1 MFDKVPFDEKI
12 FDAVVRDI
20 TKNITSANITTSDL
34 NNIEK
39 KLKREIDSKSYTI
52 SDLVIVITSIKDNM
66 SKRIFTKNDVQ
77 VVAKEVKRLKATEE
91 VSKNP
96 FASLEGLSIMDKFIA
111 VFTIIFKT
119 IIGIVDDFI
128 VLLVSIFIILN
139 LFFRSN
145 VDSAILY
152 PNNPNAYP
160 YVFFD
165 KFGNTKQTF
174 LTSSVE
180 TNLKDSEDDVF
191 LDTPAFFTSDG
202 KYDTKKNVCKINDP
216 YGVTMEGENNLCDK
230 KIATDVDLK
239 DFMNP
244 ITYENLNFFARKFME
259 TNSEKTTND
268 LSLYGMLC
276 FVMLTINI
284 NANGSMQ
291 SVDSF
296 FSSMFKKKPGES
308 TSLHSILFV
317 FFTFVFYNM
326 FQNTKYSFANLFA
339 KLFPFRSSME
349 SKNAEVVDSFVKLIS
364 GLFSP
369 FMVFFK
375 FFFLFVYP
383 LILFHSTFAYV
394 NYSIY
399 ASGLFVKLFCYLG
412 VAFSLMMFLTHF
424 GLMIHSIQKKNV
436 TIDAIFANII
446 KEFIQ
451 LINVG
456 VRKLTSILPKKN
468 LEGMTSGLPSI
479 CNFKEMFGFSF
490 IGNILRSIGMMFLT
504 PIIIILF
511 TMPTFVTLYMTF
523 DITKSVTLDFFKY
536 IKILICEMKQFQNI
550 IRAFF
555 WIIVIREITQYM
567 DKPMKV
573 ITIGILICILGY
585 DAVKNILKKT
595 LQENKCFPETNNN
608 NNNNVN
614 INEQLSDLIMT
625 NINTT
630 NNEKNSSTTGGLV

>member
-1 MFDKVPFDEKI
+1 
-12 FDAVVRDI
+12 
-20 TKNITSANITTSDL
+20 
-34 NNIEK
+34 
-39 KLKREIDSKSYTI
+39 
-52 SDLVIVITSIKDNM
+52 
-66 SKRIFTKNDVQ
+66 
-77 VVAKEVKRLKATEE
+77 
-91 VSKNP
+91 
-96 FASLEGLSIMDKFIA
+96 
-111 VFTIIFKT
+111 
-119 IIGIVDDFI
+119 
-128 VLLVSIFIILN
+128 
-139 LFFRSN
+139 
-145 VDSAILY
+145 
-152 PNNPNAYP
+152 
-160 YVFFD
+160 
-165 KFGNTKQTF
+165 
-174 LTSSVE
+174 
-180 TNLKDSEDDVF
+180 
-191 LDTPAFFTSDG
+191 
-202 KYDTKKNVCKINDP
+202 
-216 YGVTMEGENNLCDK
+216 
-230 KIATDVDLK
+230 
-239 DFMNP
+239 
-244 ITYENLNFFARKFME
+244 
-259 TNSEKTTND
+259 
-268 LSLYGMLC
+268 
-276 FVMLTINI
+276 
-284 NANGSMQ
+284 
-291 SVDSF
+291 
-296 FSSMFKKKPGES
+296 
-308 TSLHSILFV
+308 
-317 FFTFVFYNM
+317 
-326 FQNTKYSFANLFA
+326 
-339 KLFPFRSSME
+339 
-349 SKNAEVVDSFVKLIS
+349 
-364 GLFSP
+364 
-369 FMVFFK
+369 
-375 FFFLFVYP
+375 
-383 LILFHSTFAYV
+383 
-394 NYSIY
+394 
-399 ASGLFVKLFCYLG
+399 
-412 VAFSLMMFLTHF
+412 MMFLTHF

-614 INEQLSDLIMT
+614 INEKLSDLIMT